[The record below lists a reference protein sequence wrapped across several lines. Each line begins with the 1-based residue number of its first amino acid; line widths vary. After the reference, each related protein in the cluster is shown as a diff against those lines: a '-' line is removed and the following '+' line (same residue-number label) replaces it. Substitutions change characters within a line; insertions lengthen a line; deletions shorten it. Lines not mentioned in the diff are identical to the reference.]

1 VSTDDEHEPEEAADD
16 TGNRA
21 RVLRFARRLLDRKEL
36 AEDTKELVSAVLS
49 SSDKAKNE
57 AIRVIAREVRS
68 YLKELKVGEMLSEI
82 VKDHSLE
89 ISVRFKP
96 LAKSD
101 AEDPAE

>member
-1 VSTDDEHEPEEAADD
+1 VSTEDDPDEETSDD
-16 TGNRA
+16 TSRA

-57 AIRVIAREVRS
+57 VIRVIAREVRS
-68 YLKELKVGEMLSEI
+68 YLKELKLHEALSEI

-96 LAKSD
+96 LPRSD
-101 AEDPAE
+101 AEDPSE

>member
-1 VSTDDEHEPEEAADD
+1 VSTEDDPEPEETSDD
-16 TGNRA
+16 TNKA

-68 YLKELKVGEMLSEI
+68 YLKELKLHEMLSEI

-89 ISVRFKP
+89 ISVKFKP
-96 LAKSD
+96 LPKSD